1 VGNSYTI
8 SIQIDTQTKGAD
20 QVAGLEQAILKLAGA
35 SNQATKPTGQLVDA
49 FGNTLSV
56 APKASKA
63 VAEVGQAAAVAATGE
78 GKLSD
83 QADEAAKALDDQ
95 GEAAGKAA
103 GKTRDMGHSIASG
116 YAQVELLKAGI
127 EKLYTATRQAW
138 TGFTEL
144 ETKLVNIRTLS
155 ALTDQQFRALSAE
168 VVAMSTRV
176 PQSAANLADGL
187 YQLQSAGVDAQVAVK
202 GTNGQLGA
210 LELAARAATAG
221 LATTEQAV
229 DVGTSILNAF
239 RKPVTDLESDF
250 DVLFQTVNLG
260 KTTFP
265 ELSQSM
271 GLMLP
276 RAAATG
282 TNLHEVSAALVEL
295 TNQGIKTPEAVTR
308 ISEAIRALSTPNP
321 EAQPFFRQ
329 LGIQWNGLLDT
340 IRQVKEKGLSNADL
354 KRLVPDQQAYDAV
367 LALTHNYDGL
377 IGTLD
382 RLKDSAG
389 ATANA
394 FALQADTTASKT
406 QILNNQMAALATQGM
421 EGVARIVVPIL
432 TGLTKLAGILA
443 PLPDGL
449 KSVALGMVVLEGGTL
464 AAVAALKTLGITVTM
479 GLGPISAI
487 VLAIGALAAGV
498 GYLATMEDEASKAR
512 TRNNAAS
519 LAQLKTAEG
528 LTREYRQLAK
538 GLEDGTLKGKARADS
553 EARLKTLKDELI
565 KISPAYQ
572 DALSQEKD
580 GLLKVADA
588 LDKVNQKTEENERQK
603 FEQTK
608 RRLAESEA
616 ALAREQDQAQG
627 GSRFQKGAGEGDVG
641 ELLAR
646 SARLESLISQVQ
658 RLKAEIAPLEARF
671 APRPQPV
678 STLSADQIAEA
689 ERKRQEEA
697 AQKSQLLTT
706 QQLEAA
712 RKTAEAEST
721 KVKDILDRE
730 KTQLEASFATNQVG
744 IAAYYARLKEVELK
758 ALDDLIAMKTALRAK
773 EAQSKSNPGEVA
785 KLTEEIA
792 VLERKKQDVITTTG
806 RAEARS
812 SRALAD
818 EIWDAQAQVLDAQG
832 ETAKARALQIDQQY
846 RELLAKLVANSDL
859 AGQEI
864 VNKLIQVEKAKA
876 RADQLRASL
885 DFTQAQLAADETGI
899 QNLQQQGLI
908 TSLQAQELRAQA
920 IEAKLP
926 AMRAALAQ
934 IQAEAL
940 AAQEVAKASGKP
952 EDQKAA
958 ANLALQAQQMSNT
971 VSATTNQLA
980 QLKDAWG
987 GVKQAGADAMA
998 NGLYNTLMAVGK
1010 GAGAVSSAFNAMAT
1024 DIVASLQKVLTKM
1037 LLMKAMEAMF
1047 SGAAANGNTWAQS
1060 AIKAFGG
1067 SYAGGGYT
1075 GPGGKYEPAGL
1086 VHRGE
1091 YVHDQETTDFW
1102 GTRFLASL
1110 HPRNFSHL
1118 PGFAMG
1124 GLVGPPSV
1132 GAIAT
1137 SLSPNLNVMPIIV
1150 YDMETALEKAAQA
1163 PRGTKAIIRVVNDNP
1178 EALGGR

>member
-1 VGNSYTI
+1 MGNSYTI

-20 QVAGLEQAILKLAGA
+20 QVVGLEQAILKLAGA
-35 SNQATKPTGQLVDA
+35 SNQATRPTGQLVDA

-63 VAEVGQAAAVAATGE
+63 VAEVGQAAAAAATGE

-239 RKPVTDLESDF
+239 RKPVTDLEGDF

-432 TGLTKLAGILA
+432 TGLTKLAGILG

-464 AAVAALKTLGITVTM
+464 AAVAALETLGITVTM

-512 TRNNAAS
+512 TRNNAAA

-565 KISPAYQ
+565 KISPDYQ
-572 DALSQEKD
+572 EALSKEKD
-580 GLLKVADA
+580 GLLAQADA
-588 LDKVNQKTEENERQK
+588 FDKVYKKGEDLQRQK
-603 FEQTK
+603 YEQSK
-608 RRLAESEA
+608 QRLALMEA
-616 ALAREQDQAQG
+616 ALRETQEALANPDVYAAEGFFVEADRQVKVLTKSIQQLKQELAPSAARFEPKAAPTKTKTAEEIAAEEEERRRKLREQ
-627 GSRFQKGAGEGDVG
+627 SK
-641 ELLAR
+641 
-646 SARLESLISQVQ
+646 
-658 RLKAEIAPLEARF
+658 
-671 APRPQPV
+671 
-678 STLSADQIAEA
+678 
-689 ERKRQEEA
+689 
-697 AQKSQLLTT
+697 LLTQ

-773 EAQSKSNPGEVA
+773 EAQSTSNPGEVA

-792 VLERKKQDVITTTG
+792 VLERKKQDVITATG
-806 RAEARS
+806 RAEVRS

-940 AAQEVAKASGKP
+940 AAQEAAKASGKP

-971 VSATTNQLA
+971 VSATTSQLA

-1118 PGFAMG
+1118 AGFATG
-1124 GLVGPPSV
+1124 GQVGPPSV